1 MENKCN
7 SNLETLFT
15 NLDSFIST
23 KTVVGEPIHIGDVI
37 MLPLI
42 DVFFG
47 LGAGGGS
54 GGSDSKESGGGH
66 ASGLGAKIT
75 PSAVIVIKG
84 GTVQLVNVKNQDA
97 LSKLIDM
104 APGVLSKFN
113 FSGFEEKK
121 TGAEGEGKE
130 TVKTQTVT
138 ETVVVENEDI

>member
-1 MENKCN
+1 MENKFN
-7 SNLETLFT
+7 SNLETMFS

-47 LGAGGGS
+47 LGAGGGGEQDNS
-54 GGSDSKESGGGH
+54 KGGQG
-66 ASGLGAKIT
+66 AGLGAKIT

-84 GTVQLVNVKNQDA
+84 SAVQLVNIKNQDA

-104 APGVLSKFN
+104 APGVLSKFS
-113 FSGFEEKK
+113 FPGFDGKKCDSAKDESEEATESSGE
-121 TGAEGEGKE
+121 
-130 TVKTQTVT
+130 
-138 ETVVVENEDI
+138 

>member
-1 MENKCN
+1 MDNKFKN
-7 SNLETLFT
+7 NLETLFG

-47 LGAGGGS
+47 LGTGGTE
-54 GGSDSKESGGGH
+54 SKEKDGGH
-66 ASGLGAKIT
+66 KAGLGAKIT
-75 PSAVIVIKG
+75 PSAVIVIKD

-104 APGVLSKFN
+104 APGVLAKFN
-113 FSGFEEKK
+113 FAGTDNKK
-121 TGAEGEGKE
+121 ETTNTPGKE
-130 TVKTQTVT
+130 TIKTETVT
-138 ETVVVENEDI
+138 ETIVVESDSE